1 MHHPFAHWLFL
12 KINLS
17 GGGVSGRAMAFC
29 PRKPGLNPRT
39 DLAFLEMLSIYS
51 HWASGDL

>member
-29 PRKPGLNPRT
+29 PSKPGLNPRT